1 MTSTGAAAARP
12 TAVVSPPVNIV
23 RADLKKDSVGL
34 AGVLMQ
40 AVAQISPT
48 LGIFYT
54 IAFTTTQAGV
64 SAPLTYLAAFAICLV
79 LAVPMLGLARHL
91 ASARGFYNHV
101 SGRLA

>member
-1 MTSTGAAAARP
+1 MSEAMTPADAFVVKPDGRRSAARRLG
-12 TAVVSPPVNIV
+12 ANRVC
-23 RADLKKDSVGL
+23 L

-54 IAFTTTQAGV
+54 IAFTTGQAGV